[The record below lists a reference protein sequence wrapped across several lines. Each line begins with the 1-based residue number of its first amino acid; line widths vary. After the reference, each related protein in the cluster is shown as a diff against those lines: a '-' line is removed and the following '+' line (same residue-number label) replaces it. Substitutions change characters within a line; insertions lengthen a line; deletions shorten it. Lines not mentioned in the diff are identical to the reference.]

1 MFFFRIG
8 QNARNNIISHMRA
21 KKKHSLPP
29 EKIGTPKKREIIL
42 FRTCARKKKHSQ
54 PARIWAREK
63 KTFPAAR
70 DQCARKK
77 IPSLLAG
84 ISAREKKYLPG
95 RPGVGCRAKKN
106 PWPTSGTQCQ
116 PGLRRLPNVL
126 DRACGAAK
134 CIGNSLQSIQNVLN
148 WACGASQK
156 WKKH

>member
-1 MFFFRIG
+1 MFFFQIG

-42 FRTCARKKKHSQ
+42 FRTCARKKNIPSRPGFGRAK
-54 PARIWAREK
+54 K

-77 IPSLLAG
+77 IPSRQAG
-84 ISAREKKYLPG
+84 GRVPGQKKI
-95 RPGVGCRAKKN
+95 
-106 PWPTSGTQCQ
+106 PWPTSGMQCQ
-116 PGLRRLPNVL
+116 PGLRCLPNVL

-134 CIGNSLQSIQNVLN
+134 CIGNSLQSIPNVLN
-148 WACGASQK
+148 WACGASQMG
-156 WKKH
+156 KKH